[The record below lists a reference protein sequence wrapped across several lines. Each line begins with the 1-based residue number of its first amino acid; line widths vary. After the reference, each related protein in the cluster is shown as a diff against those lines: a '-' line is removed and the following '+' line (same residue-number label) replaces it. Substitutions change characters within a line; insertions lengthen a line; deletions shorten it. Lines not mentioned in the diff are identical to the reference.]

1 MRIVKCN
8 KCGKLKNY
16 YAKGFCR
23 TCYINQR
30 LMHCTV
36 MGHSFNMS
44 FPLSIISKEEAK
56 EYFVMKRNEF
66 FVDVIN
72 NPGKYLK

>member
-1 MRIVKCN
+1 MKIVKCSE
-8 KCGKLKNY
+8 CGKMKQH
-16 YAKGFCR
+16 YAKGMCR
-23 TCYINQR
+23 SCYSANKTIN
-30 LMHCTV
+30 CNV
-36 MGHSFNMS
+36 MGHHFNMS